1 MKRFTGLLIILFLV
15 LASSQMVLAVS
26 YEPIYKSAK
35 SILATQKQKTTKTKA
50 ANQASPAKAATAAK
64 VVKPIQTPLATSLS
78 ASVPASASASS
89 CGGRYQECCGSLPR
103 YGTCKSGLYCSPLD
117 GGTCMAKVVAS
128 APTAITPRAV
138 ESDMQYAFRYAYKHC
153 LPFFQ
158 GSPDNPV
165 ILGDKTAMRS
175 LLTPYGTVQLAY
187 DDSGEKGCFEVVIN
201 NGVTGTVYFVID
213 SPEGMKVAAVK
224 WQPGL

>member
-1 MKRFTGLLIILFLV
+1 MILAAVTIAGWVIFYRYQRFG
-15 LASSQMVLAVS
+15 S
-26 YEPIYKSAK
+26 PIYTNTL
-35 SILATQKQKTTKTKA
+35 IP
-50 ANQASPAKAATAAK
+50 SPA
-64 VVKPIQTPLATSLS
+64 
-78 ASVPASASASS
+78 
-89 CGGRYQECCGSLPR
+89 
-103 YGTCKSGLYCSPLD
+103 
-117 GGTCMAKVVAS
+117 
-128 APTAITPRAV
+128 AV
-138 ESDMQYAFRYAYKHC
+138 EPNMQQAFRYVYKHC